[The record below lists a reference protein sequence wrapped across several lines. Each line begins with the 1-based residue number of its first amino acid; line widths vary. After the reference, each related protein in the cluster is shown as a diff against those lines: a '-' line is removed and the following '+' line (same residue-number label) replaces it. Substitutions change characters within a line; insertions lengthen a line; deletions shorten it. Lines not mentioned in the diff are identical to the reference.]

1 MCCEPQLILPVS
13 ACRWPAMRRRRLA
26 SLSGGQSGKL
36 NTVSVSGVN
45 NKTPAGCGRFQSLE
59 GSRGFFFSSLIKTNR
74 RTQQLVNNDEW
85 LPESRPLPP
94 PPPRFQSSDQQPRPK
109 WEENRAARLSIY
121 WPRLL
126 TNAAGLPPPRLLS
139 RDFTLNLPST
149 SRPARPEPVVQI
161 TPQINNVPNSFGI
174 ISGSFHLLSPLGGD
188 RRGEAASTRRPHIQL
203 RQ

>member
-1 MCCEPQLILPVS
+1 M
-13 ACRWPAMRRRRLA
+13 
-26 SLSGGQSGKL
+26 
-36 NTVSVSGVN
+36 
-45 NKTPAGCGRFQSLE
+45 E
-59 GSRGFFFSSLIKTNR
+59 GSNHWRAAEVFSFFFSLIKTNG

-94 PPPRFQSSDQQPRPK
+94 PPDGRFQEQVCHVSSQLTSSHGSK

-126 TNAAGLPPPRLLS
+126 TDAAGLPLPPCLLS